1 MWKKVLRE
9 YFAFPKKERRA
20 IWVLFLIWLVL
31 IIVQINQKSFYKFN
45 SDEFSYSIVYNKQ
58 VKQFDDSAMRQET
71 FYKFDRKSKLFR
83 NYFKY
88 ISEKQLLDLGL
99 TKDETQTIVSLREA
113 GLKIYTEYDLD
124 TASILS
130 DRCKT
135 ILKQGLK
142 FFPSKK
148 LFRKNEANILALSTS
163 EKIELNRADTL
174 ALDAIK
180 GVGLGMAKR
189 ILKYRERL
197 GGFKNKEQLKEVWGM
212 DSSTYENILKNIQ
225 IDKQVLIKLNIN
237 TADLKSLGQH
247 PYIGYSLAK
256 LIVNYRAQHGNY
268 KNIRDLMN
276 IHVMNEEIFSKIEDY
291 ISIEND

>member
-31 IIVQINQKSFYKFN
+31 IIVQIYQKSFYKFN